1 MADIRDEV
9 RKRVGGCC
17 EYCRISD
24 ALVSTPFQLDHIIA
38 DKHGGPTSLEN
49 LSWSCLDCNSFKGPN
64 IAGRDDNQ
72 TVRLFDPRKD
82 DWKEHFDWNG
92 PILVGRLTPRSDE
105 LGMWHILIAAA
116 RSGMQACKLSA
127 EVPLPIAGRQKSRL
141 S

>member
-9 RKRVGGCC
+9 RTRAGGCC

-38 DKHGGPTSLEN
+38 EKHGRPTSLEN

-92 PILVGRLTPRSDE
+92 PILVGRTAIGRATIDVLRINLTYRIAVRSSLIDE
-105 LGMWHILIAAA
+105 KI
-116 RSGMQACKLSA
+116 R
-127 EVPLPIAGRQKSRL
+127 P
-141 S
+141 